1 MDFRFNLQRFADT
14 EIVSV
19 APDLVK
25 VAWALDTWES
35 GMHKAFF
42 DKFTGNSP
50 ENIIQI
56 REELSKDDGD
66 TINIPL
72 LMPLMGNGVEGDD
85 ILEGNEEAMIY
96 RDFKVTI
103 NQLRH
108 AVRIK
113 GKMEEQRVSLDLRK
127 DAKVALSNWLADKID
142 KTIFKELSTAPTA
155 DRIVYGGSAT
165 SEANIG
171 ASDTFSTA
179 LIGKAKRIA
188 LADENTMVKPVMIDG
203 LETYIMV
210 IDQWQ
215 ARDLKNDQT
224 WIEAQNALSTI
235 SKRLSQRSIPKSTAK
250 LLRVKTL
257 QRTRQVQ
264 SPHSTRRLT
273 TEFKRLRLT
282 ARRFQSRAARAVPTR
297 IKSESKRRRESR
309 QRAFHERR
317 FCFALRCKRF
327 DSFHNQ
333 RRSDFHGQGYVQ
345 RTDLYRPHELNGQRR
360 TLF

>member
-25 VAWALDTWES
+25 IAWALDTWES

-72 LMPLMGNGVEGDD
+72 LMPLTGDGVSGDD
-85 ILEGNEEAMIY
+85 FLEGNEEAMIY

-142 KTIFKELSTAPTA
+142 KTIFKELSTDPTP

-165 SEANIG
+165 SEASIG

-179 LIGKAKRIA
+179 LIGRAKRIA
-188 LADENTMVKPVMIDG
+188 LADENTMVKPIMING

-215 ARDLKNDQT
+215 ARDLKNDET
-224 WIEAQNALSTI
+224 WIEAQQYANVRGNDNPIFSGALGVYDGVVLHQCNRIIRTNTGSSGTKVGHALFLGRQAAVFAVGNNPTWFEKEFDYGNKI
-235 SKRLSQRSIPKSTAK
+235 GFEFGRIFGIK
-250 LLRVKTL
+250 KT
-257 QRTRQVQ
+257 Q
-264 SPHSTRRLT
+264 
-273 TEFKRLRLT
+273 FKYDGVNQTDFGCINVLT
-282 ARRFQSRAARAVPTR
+282 A
-297 IKSESKRRRESR
+297 SEDDPS
-309 QRAFHERR
+309 
-317 FCFALRCKRF
+317 
-327 DSFHNQ
+327 
-333 RRSDFHGQGYVQ
+333 
-345 RTDLYRPHELNGQRR
+345 
-360 TLF
+360 